1 MMNKNYNKKLA
12 LAFTGLCLLLAIY
25 PSLTQAA
32 SSIKIIKGINW
43 FQLLMQLFGGLAIF
57 LYGME
62 KMSTS
67 LKYVAGDRIKD
78 ILAKLSDNRIMG
90 AITGTAVTAVI
101 QSSSVTTVL
110 LVGFV
115 TAGLMS
121 LSQSVGV
128 IFGANIGTT
137 ITAQIV
143 AFKVTKYAY
152 ILIAL
157 GFFMLF
163 FSQKEKIK
171 QYGYMLMGLGMIFFG
186 MLIMGEAMKPLRSY
200 EPFLNLMQHMSNPLL
215 GVILGAAFT
224 AFIQSS
230 SATTGVVIVLA
241 MQGLIS
247 LEAGIAISFGS
258 NVGTCVTAGL
268 ASIGK
273 PREAIRVFVVHTLFN
288 VVGVLLIVGL
298 IPWFAEFVR
307 EISPAVK
314 SGLIGQAAL
323 ADTVPRQIANAHTL
337 FNVTMTLLFLPFITQ
352 FTRIAN
358 WIVPDEIEKPGDKP
372 KIIQP
377 KYINDILLSTPSL
390 ALESVRYETHRIG
403 NKVIKMLKN
412 IVPAITFGSYEKLEK
427 IRKMDDNIDI
437 LYAHTIDYLT
447 KIRGSNIDDQ
457 QAEALVD
464 LMSVINNLE
473 SIGDIIETN
482 MVALGKHRID
492 EKLVI
497 SEETTRVL
505 NVLSVV
511 VSKSLTEMVDA
522 INNLDK
528 KKAKQVLAMES
539 DIKTVINKAEQQ
551 QAGRLFKTK
560 SNKLSNYAVQIDVIN
575 ELELIYFHIKKMA
588 KSMLTV
594 AKNKNFEKK
603 SDVKSA

>member
-1 MMNKNYNKKLA
+1 MMNKNYNKKLT

-163 FSQKEKIK
+163 FSKKEKIK

-215 GVILGAAFT
+215 GIILGAAFT

-288 VVGVLLIVGL
+288 VIGVLLIVGL

-314 SGLIGQAAL
+314 FGLSGQAAL

-358 WIVPDEIEKPGDKP
+358 WIVPDKIEKPGDKP

-390 ALESVRYETHRIG
+390 ALDSVRYETHRIG

-447 KIRGSNIDDQ
+447 KIRGSNINDQ

-482 MVALGKHRID
+482 MVALGKYRID

-522 INNLDK
+522 ISNLDK